1 MNVGTMSSRLARA
14 CGRVVEIQTR
24 KVVWRHSTGNFECQ
38 SEEFICDIIGKQE
51 GIKGSPPPH
60 PTAPYGSS
68 VTVTFAL
75 EKIILAV
82 M

>member
-1 MNVGTMSSRLARA
+1 MSSRLARA

-60 PTAPYGSS
+60 RPIWEFCNCNLCLRKNYFGCDVKDGS
-68 VTVTFAL
+68 
-75 EKIILAV
+75 E
-82 M
+82 